1 LLRLIVKLYPPVR
14 WLAPSFNNRQ
24 QAIYPEPDLELRLAR
39 FLIMEA
45 VIREK
50 SGISELQNRNG
61 LLLHICCASGLKAK
75 LDVDRMENP

>member
-1 LLRLIVKLYPPVR
+1 VAGAIVQQ
-14 WLAPSFNNRQ
+14 PSTGHL
-24 QAIYPEPDLELRLAR
+24 PEPDLELRLAR

-50 SGISELQNRNG
+50 KTGISELQNRNA

-75 LDVDRMENP
+75 LDVDRMENA

>member
-1 LLRLIVKLYPPVR
+1 VAGAIVQQ
-14 WLAPSFNNRQ
+14 PSTGHL
-24 QAIYPEPDLELRLAR
+24 PEPDLELRLAR

-50 SGISELQNRNG
+50 SGISELQNRNA

-75 LDVDRMENP
+75 LDVDRMENA